1 MTPEQQKAIA
11 LANAR
16 RRMAAAG
23 GPTRQAAND
32 IRADGIEA
40 RGHTILARVGDGVIY
55 ETADGSRGYTSPG
68 YSTTDQDAIKRIF
81 QEKGPQGVIR
91 SGFDQEAIS
100 QNPVAARVNE
110 FNRGAPFI
118 GSWLDEAVSV
128 ASPKAAQ
135 SMNALSGAMRREK
148 PGQTMALNALG
159 GVAFSA
165 PVAIAAG
172 PSVMASAPKSLFGRA
187 VAGAG
192 AGSVAGGVEGAV
204 YGSGEQDGGRA
215 NNAKSQAAWGA
226 GIGGAL
232 GLAAPLVAPVF
243 EAAVKKYRGADINRI
258 ASEFGVSKDAAR
270 VLKSAFEQNDE
281 DVFERFLK
289 AGPDAMLA
297 DAGVSGQA
305 LLDAASQTG
314 GNALRITREA
324 VEGRSRNALAATSQA
339 LDDTLG
345 PVRGPIGAAREIAE
359 STAPARAAAYDAA
372 FSTPINYADDA
383 GRAVE
388 DALSRVPEGTLV
400 RAIKEANDEM
410 QSLGIQNA
418 QILYDVD
425 TRSFREMPNVRQL
438 DALKKALDGIS
449 KSSVD
454 SFGRLTG
461 EGVRASR
468 LASSVRQAAIDA
480 TGGADGTYARA
491 LKVGGD
497 KLKMDEGLQLGL
509 DMLKSRNV
517 TREVLRESLDG
528 LPEDAR
534 EMVKVGLRSH
544 IDDTLARVNVVAS
557 DQNLDAREA
566 RKALSM
572 LTSRDAREKL
582 GLLLGSDAPALEQAI
597 DRAASSLG
605 LRAAV
610 SQNSKTAVR
619 QAIQGAGQEIVEPGA
634 LGTLTRGQPLDAAGR
649 ITQEVFATAPRH
661 DAERIASMWADVARA
676 MTETRGASASAE
688 ALEVINKAI
697 AGQSISDAEARLI
710 ANEIATGLLLSADR
724 SGQHALALQ

>member
-16 RRMAAAG
+16 RRLAEAG
-23 GPTRQAAND
+23 GPTQKAAND
-32 IRADGIEA
+32 IRADGVEA
-40 RGHTILARVGDGVIY
+40 RGHSVIARIDDGVVY
-55 ETADGSRGYTSPG
+55 ETADGKRGYTSPG
-68 YSTTDQDAIKRIF
+68 YSTTDQDAISRIL

-91 SGFDQEAIS
+91 SGFDQEAIA
-100 QNPVAARVNE
+100 QNPVAARLNE

-118 GSWLDEAVSV
+118 GSWLDEAVSI

-148 PGQTMALNALG
+148 PGQSMALNALG
-159 GVAFSA
+159 GVVLSA
-165 PVAIAAG
+165 PLAVAAG
-172 PSVMASAPKSLFGRA
+172 PQVMANAPKSIAGRVA
-187 VAGAG
+187 LGAPAGA
-192 AGSVAGGVEGAV
+192 VAGGVEGAI
-204 YGSGEQDGGRA
+204 YGAGEQDGGRG

-226 GIGGAL
+226 GIGGTL
-232 GLAAPLVAPVF
+232 GAAMPVIAPIF
-243 EAAVKKYRGADINRI
+243 EKAVQKYRGADVNRI
-258 ASEFGVSKDAAR
+258 ASEFGISKDAAR
-270 VLKSAFEQNDE
+270 VLKTAFEQNDE

-324 VEGRSRNALAATSQA
+324 VEGRSRNALAATTQA

-372 FSTPINYADDA
+372 FSTPINYANDA

-388 DALSRVPEGTLV
+388 DALSLVPEGTLD

-410 QSLGIQNA
+410 QSLGIKNA
-418 QILYDVD
+418 QILFDAD
-425 TRSFREMPNVRQL
+425 AGTFREMPNVRQL
-438 DALKKALDGIS
+438 DALKRALDGIS

-454 SFGRLTG
+454 NFG
-461 EGVRASR
+461 EVVRAKR
-468 LASSVRQAAIDA
+468 LASNVRQAAIDA

-497 KLKMDEGLQLGL
+497 KIKMDEGLQLGL
-509 DMLKSRNV
+509 DMLKSNKV
-517 TREVLRESLDG
+517 TREVLRESLSD
-528 LPEDAR
+528 LPQDAR

-582 GLLLGSDAPALEQAI
+582 GLLLGGDAPALEQAI

-605 LRAAV
+605 LRASV

-619 QAIQGAGQEIVEPGA
+619 QAIQGAGQDIVEPGVI
-634 LGTLTRGQPLDAAGR
+634 GTLARGQPLDAAGR
-649 ITQEVFATAPRH
+649 ITQEAFATAPRH
-661 DAERIASMWADVARA
+661 DADRMASMWADVARA
-676 MTETRGASASAE
+676 MTETRGAEASSE
-688 ALEVINKAI
+688 ALQVINKAI

-710 ANEIATGLLLSADR
+710 ANEIATGLLLSGNR
-724 SGQHALALQ
+724 SGQHALAMQ